1 MFLGVTNKT
10 NEIPVLINID
20 QIKAVFPDYIPVDE
34 TQEEFEENGTR
45 IYLVGENDAICVI
58 DSYAAIKRAIT
69 EATNGRQ

>member
-20 QIKAVFPDYIPVDE
+20 QIKAVFPDYRPVDE
-34 TQEEFEENGTR
+34 TQEEFEEDGTR
-45 IYLVGENDAICVI
+45 IYLVGETDAVYVI

>member
-10 NEIPVLINID
+10 DEIPVLINID
-20 QIKAVFPDYIPVDE
+20 HIKAVFPDYIPVDE

-45 IYLVGENDAICVI
+45 IYLAGENGAIHVI